1 MIEELRLENLG
12 VIAEA
17 RLELSPGLTVVT
29 GETGAGKTMLVTG
42 LQLLLGARSDSDLV
56 RGGSEVARVEALVSD
71 PPATAAEW
79 IDDPADGLVVTRE
92 VRASGG
98 SKARLGGRLVP
109 VATLQEVLGPHVEV
123 HAQHEH
129 HRLTRPDVQRSLLDT
144 YAGPEHVELVAR
156 YAADHEA
163 WRAAVVEQEEIVR
176 SAQERAR
183 EQDRLRFE
191 LDEIAAARID
201 LGVDERLDEEVGR
214 AQHADALRE
223 GLDTAADALAADGA
237 QDPVGVAVEAL
248 RRLPVSDDDLDA
260 LRVRVEGIAAE
271 LVDVWHEVRAASE
284 DIDADPRELDRLMR
298 RVAELRALERKF
310 GPGLKRVVE
319 YDAEARERLI
329 ALDRAEHGAEE
340 LAGRIAMLDQRATE
354 LAGQITAGRISAG
367 ERLAAEVM
375 RHLSDL
381 ALPNARFVVE
391 VEPGTR
397 TSTGADK
404 ITLML
409 APNPGQPL
417 RPVGTAASGGERSR
431 VLLALEVALADVH
444 DAEVLVFDE
453 VDAGIGGA
461 TAMAVG
467 EKLAQLAREGRQ
479 VLCVTHLAQLAAFAD
494 LHHVVDKAVEGGQT
508 VTRTRQV
515 AAEDRAAE
523 LSRML
528 AGDTGEAGLAHA
540 RELLAEASKRGV

>member
-1 MIEELRLENLG
+1 MIEELRIENLG

-56 RGGSEVARVEALVSD
+56 RVGGEVARIEALISNA
-71 PPATAAEW
+71 PAAAAEW
-79 IDDPADGLVVTRE
+79 LDDPADGLVVTRE
-92 VRASGG
+92 VREAGG

-109 VATLQEVLGPHVEV
+109 IATLQEVLGPHVEV

-129 HRLTRPDVQRSLLDT
+129 HRLTRPDVQRTLLDT
-144 YAGPEHVELVAR
+144 YAGDDHVALVAR
-156 YAADHEA
+156 YAVDHEA
-163 WRAAVVEQEEIVR
+163 WRQAVAEQEEIAR
-176 SAQERAR
+176 TTQERAR

-201 LGVDERLDEEVGR
+201 LDVDDRLDDDVAR
-214 AQHADALRE
+214 AQHADGLRE
-223 GLDTAADALAADGA
+223 GLDTVAEALGADGA

-248 RRLPVSDDDLDA
+248 RRLPVSDDELDA
-260 LRVRVEGIAAE
+260 LRKRAEGVAAE
-271 LVDVWHEVRAASE
+271 LVDLWHEARAAS
-284 DIDADPRELDRLMR
+284 DGIDADPRELDRLMR
-298 RVAELRALERKF
+298 RMAELRSLERKY
-310 GPGLKRVVE
+310 GPGLKRVAE
-319 YDAEARERLI
+319 YEAEARDRLI
-329 ALDRAEHGAEE
+329 ALDRAEHGAED
-340 LAGRIAMLDQRATE
+340 LDARIAALDASALS
-354 LAGQITAGRISAG
+354 LAAEVTTGRTLAG
-367 ERLAAEVM
+367 ERLAAEVT
-375 RHLSDL
+375 RHLADL
-381 ALPNARFVVE
+381 ALPHATFVVQ

-397 TSTGADK
+397 TSAGADK
-404 ITLML
+404 IVLML

-431 VLLALEVALADVH
+431 VLLALEVAFADVH

-494 LHHVVDKAVEGGQT
+494 LHHVVDKAVENGQT
-508 VTRTRQV
+508 VTRTRKV
-515 AAEDRAAE
+515 EDDDRAAE

-528 AGDTGEAGLAHA
+528 GGDTGEAGLAHA
-540 RELLAEASKRGV
+540 KELLADAQAR